1 MHALRSHAKDSRVS
15 AAIASAMREG
25 YDQHQAVAKA
35 LAMER
40 AGRLRADGSYRHVGE
55 KK

>member
-1 MHALRSHAKDSRVS
+1 MDTLRKHLQSERVGK
-15 AAIASAMREG
+15 AIAAAMREG
-25 YDQHQAVAKA
+25 FDQDQAVAKA